1 MLRTGAQHLAS
12 LRDGRVVY
20 IGRERV
26 QDVTEHP
33 AFREAAKTVAGLF
46 DLKADPG
53 NADLS
58 YEEDGERYAMYFL
71 KPKNREDLRRRM
83 KAHRL
88 IANATLGMFG
98 RSPDH
103 VPSFVTGMTS
113 APEVFDENRKGFG
126 ANVRAYYEYLRKNDL
141 YATYAVLPPQ
151 AMRNPELFLRENRP
165 VPSLRV
171 VREDSEGVVISG
183 MKMLATGAVL
193 ANEIWIGNILPL
205 APEQRAEAITCAVP
219 VNAPGLS
226 LWSRRPVATNSLTRA
241 DAPLSW
247 KYDETDSMVLCEEVK
262 VPWSKVFIHEDAVL
276 SRDIYIRTPAHSFSN
291 HQAGVRFWTKL
302 GFLVGLASRVT
313 QATGSD
319 KIPAVQDTLGR
330 LAALEASISH
340 MIMGQ
345 IENCETWNDGFVG
358 FNRRGVYAAANWCYE
373 NYGYVIE
380 TIRELCGGGI
390 YQLPADG
397 SILEDATLS
406 KTFQTYWYTP
416 QLDAV
421 SRMKLFRLAW
431 DVTGSEFATRHLTYE
446 RFYLGAHFVVRN
458 HNYREAPWGEF
469 HSMVDDVLA
478 AANQTSPA

>member
-1 MLRTGAQHLAS
+1 MLKTGAQHLES

-20 IGRERV
+20 VGRERV
-26 QDVTEHP
+26 HDVTTHP
-33 AFREAAKTVAGLF
+33 AFREAARTVAALF
-46 DLKADPG
+46 DLKADPR
-53 NADLS
+53 NEALS
-58 YEEDGERYAMYFL
+58 YEENGERYAMYFL
-71 KPKNREDLRRRM
+71 KPRNREDLRRRLN
-83 KAHRL
+83 AHRI
-88 IANATLGMFG
+88 IANETLGMFG

-103 VPSFVTGMTS
+103 VPSFITGMTS

-126 ANVRAYYEYLRKNDL
+126 ANIQAYYEHLRKNDI

-151 AMRNPELFLRENRP
+151 AMRNPDLFLRENRP

-171 VREDSEGVVISG
+171 IREDSEGVVLSG

-205 APEQRAEAITCAVP
+205 APTQKAEAITCALP
-219 VNAPGLS
+219 VNAEGLS
-226 LWSRRPVATNSLTRA
+226 LWSRRPVAGKGLSRA

-291 HQAGVRFWTKL
+291 HQAGVRFWAKL
-302 GFLVGLASRVT
+302 GFLIGLASRVT

-319 KIPAVQDTLGR
+319 KIPVVQDTLGR
-330 LAALEASISH
+330 LAAMEAAIGH

-345 IENCETWNDGFVG
+345 VENCESWSDGFVG

-373 NYGYVIE
+373 NYAFVIE

-390 YQLPADG
+390 YQLPADD
-397 SILEDATLS
+397 SVLEDPAL
-406 KTFQTYWYTP
+406 KDAFQTYWYTP
-416 QLDAV
+416 QLDAT

-431 DVTGSEFATRHLTYE
+431 DITGSEFATRHLTYE

-458 HNYREAPWGEF
+458 HNFREAPWQAF
-469 HSMVDDVLA
+469 HGLVDKVIA
-478 AANQTSPA
+478 EASEGGRK

>member
-1 MLRTGAQHLAS
+1 MLRTGAEHLKS

-26 QDVTEHP
+26 KDVTEHP
-33 AFREAAKTVAGLF
+33 AFREAARTVAALY

-53 NADLS
+53 NDELS
-58 YEEDGERYAMYFL
+58 FEEDGQRYAMYFL
-71 KPKNREDLRRRM
+71 KPRSRDDLRRRM
-83 KAHRL
+83 NAHRL
-88 IANATLGMFG
+88 IADATLGMFG

-103 VPSFVTGMTS
+103 VPSFITGMTS

-126 ANVRAYYEYLRKNDL
+126 ANLRGYYEHLRSKDL

-151 AMRNPELFLRENRP
+151 AMRNPELFLRENRT

-171 VREDSEGVVISG
+171 VREDSDGVVVSG

-205 APEQRAEAITCAVP
+205 APEQKAEAITCAVP
-219 VNAPGLS
+219 VNARGLS
-226 LWSRRPVATNSLTRA
+226 LWSRRPVADNAPSRA
-241 DAPLSW
+241 DAPLSF

-262 VPWSKVFIHEDAVL
+262 VPWSRVFIHGDAVL

-291 HQAGVRFWTKL
+291 HQAGVRFWAKL

-319 KIPAVQDTLGR
+319 KIPVVQDTLGR
-330 LAALEASISH
+330 LAALEASIGH

-345 IENCETWNDGFVG
+345 IENCETWKDGFVG

-390 YQLPADG
+390 YQMPAD
-397 SILEDATLS
+397 SSVLDDPALKASFE
-406 KTFQTYWYTP
+406 TYWYTP
-416 QLDAV
+416 QLDAQ

-431 DVTGSEFATRHLTYE
+431 DITGSEFATRHLTYE
-446 RFYLGAHFVVRN
+446 KFYLGAHFVVRN
-458 HNYREAPWGEF
+458 HSYREAPWQHF
-469 HSMVDDVLA
+469 HGMVDRVLA
-478 AANQTSPA
+478 DAAGAE